1 MKTYKYNFSKRRK
14 KVKPKHKNN
23 NLMFCKKQTPGPLLN
38 KKSRSMLKCCLA
50 YLTSLTIS
58 WLVFLSL
65 NIIKTDCRKR
75 LSLTSKIPKCLPR
88 KFLNL
93 KVLLSLH
100 TQVTYVKGNF
110 PSVKSDLT
118 KQKRRDYTPL

>member
-1 MKTYKYNFSKRRK
+1 
-14 KVKPKHKNN
+14 
-23 NLMFCKKQTPGPLLN
+23 
-38 KKSRSMLKCCLA
+38 MLTCCLA
-50 YLTSLTIS
+50 YLSSLTIS